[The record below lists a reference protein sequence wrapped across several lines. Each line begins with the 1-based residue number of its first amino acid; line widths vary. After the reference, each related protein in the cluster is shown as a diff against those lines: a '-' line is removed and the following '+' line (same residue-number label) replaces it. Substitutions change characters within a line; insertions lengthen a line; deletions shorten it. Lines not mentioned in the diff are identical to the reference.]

1 MKKSSKLTPHGLYT
15 VQTLFHLYVDIK
27 KSQYLLYKYLM
38 IRSKDETEI
47 PGKNHACYKVTKRIA
62 FKQTQKCNSWTLT
75 IPTSLIVTNVSWSQ
89 FKIYLDLLPYIT
101 ILFSKRFKKQLK

>member
-1 MKKSSKLTPHGLYT
+1 MKKLSKLTPHGLYT

-27 KSQYLLYKYLM
+27 KSQYLLYKHLM

-75 IPTSLIVTNVSWSQ
+75 IPTSLIVKCFLVTIQ
-89 FKIYLDLLPYIT
+89 DLP
-101 ILFSKRFKKQLK
+101 